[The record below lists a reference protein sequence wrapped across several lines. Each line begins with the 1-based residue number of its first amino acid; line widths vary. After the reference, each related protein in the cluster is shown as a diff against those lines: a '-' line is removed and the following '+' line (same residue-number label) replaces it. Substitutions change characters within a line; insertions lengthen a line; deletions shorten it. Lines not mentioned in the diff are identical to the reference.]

1 MAYTFTTL
9 KTAIQDYSQNT
20 ESTFV
25 SQLPRFILNAEE
37 RILKETDLDY
47 FRKNVAGV
55 MSSGNKFLNM
65 PTDYLASFSLH
76 FTDSS
81 GNAQFLLQKDVNYIQ
96 EFNPNAA
103 TTGLPRY
110 YAAFDYQNFII
121 GPTPN
126 ANYVTELH
134 YYYRPQSITET
145 SDGQSWLG
153 TNAPNTLLYAC
164 LIEAYTFMKGETDLL
179 QLYMNRYAESMR
191 RLPPPPLK
199 VYAEGRENTDAYRE
213 EPLRASTM

>member
-1 MAYTFTTL
+1 MSFTFTTL
-9 KTAIQDYSQNT
+9 KQAIQDWTENT
-20 ESTFV
+20 ETTFV
-25 SQLPRFILNAEE
+25 NNLNIFIKNAEE

-55 MSSGNKFLNM
+55 MSNGNKFLNM

-96 EFNPNAA
+96 EFNPNPA

-213 EPLRASTM
+213 ESLRASTM

>member
-1 MAYTFTTL
+1 MSFTFTTL
-9 KTAIQDYSQNT
+9 KQAIQDWTENT
-20 ESTFV
+20 ETTFV
-25 SQLPRFILNAEE
+25 NNLNIFIKNAEE

-96 EFNPNAA
+96 EFNPNPA

-199 VYAEGRENTDAYRE
+199 VYAEGRENTDANRE